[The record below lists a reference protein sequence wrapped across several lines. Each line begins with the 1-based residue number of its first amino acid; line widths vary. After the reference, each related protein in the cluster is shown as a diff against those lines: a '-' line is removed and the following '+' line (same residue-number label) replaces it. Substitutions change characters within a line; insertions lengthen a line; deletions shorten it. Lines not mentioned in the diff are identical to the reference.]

1 VRSIPAADKLDGAAM
16 QRALE
21 RLREH
26 VKREGLKASEVRDNI
41 ARTALSIKGHFSV
54 EELLGHLPS
63 LHASTV
69 YRVLPVLLDA
79 GLLQEAPSAGDGQRY
94 ERAFEREH
102 HDHLLC
108 TRCGR
113 VVEFHFETIDQLE
126 RDVAQRFNFALTNHI
141 HHLYGLC
148 AKCQRPER

>member
-1 VRSIPAADKLDGAAM
+1 M
-16 QRALE
+16 QRALD
-21 RLREH
+21 RLREY
-26 VKREGLKASEVRDNI
+26 VKREGLKASEVRDTI
-41 ARTALSIKGHFSV
+41 ARTALGIKGHFSV
-54 EELLGHLPS
+54 DDLLGHLPS

-69 YRVLPVLLDA
+69 YRVLPVLLEA
-79 GLLQEAPSAGDGQRY
+79 GLLQEAPRQGDGQRY

-113 VVEFHFETIDQLE
+113 VVEFHFETMDQLE
-126 RDVAQRFNFALTNHI
+126 RDVAHRFNFALTNHI

-148 AKCQRPER
+148 AKCQRP